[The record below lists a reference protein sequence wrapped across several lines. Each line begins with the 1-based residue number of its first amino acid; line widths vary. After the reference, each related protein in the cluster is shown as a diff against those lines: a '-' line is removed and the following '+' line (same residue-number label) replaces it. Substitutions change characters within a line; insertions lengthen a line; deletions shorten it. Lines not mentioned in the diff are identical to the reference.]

1 MGWLMEPIYFAIS
14 WILLRWHELFD
25 MILPNGTFLGTN
37 WDWVLAIMF
46 LVITVR
52 VILFPIFVKQI
63 RSQRA
68 MQALQPKMKELQQKH
83 KGDQQTLRE
92 EMMKLYQ
99 QEKVN
104 PLMGCLPL
112 LLQIPVFFGLFHVL
126 KGLNPANPGTKT
138 LYGWTAPAWES
149 ATHARLFGA
158 PLPAH
163 FASDH
168 NELLSLGTTAVNV
181 KIVAGILVLI
191 MMATTFMTSR
201 QMILKTGWSADP
213 QQRMIQKLML
223 YGIPFSLLL
232 SGWAFPIGVIIY
244 WVTQNGFS
252 FGQQYWVLHKYPP
265 PVTAGNIPMKATKAG
280 AGAPSDGPK
289 GLLARLRPTQ
299 KDATTRS
306 GGGFLRKAAEVIPPA
321 AEAKTLAPRPG
332 AKPVRPKPAASTK
345 PAADAAPQDAPQDA
359 VSDATTD
366 SAVAG
371 STGNGKPSENVSKS
385 TSPTIGRMPTVGAAP
400 GRSAGSTA
408 NGANGAKSA
417 DAAVNGAAGNTTGG
431 AKPTGAAK
439 STGGAAKSTGGAAKS
454 TTAKKAAPRKGSTAR
469 KGGPRR

>member
-1 MGWLMEPIYFAIS
+1 MGWLMEPIYYAIS
-14 WILLRWHELFD
+14 WILLRWHWVWGH
-25 MILPNGTFLGTN
+25 ILPGGRFLGTN
-37 WDWVLAIMF
+37 WDWVLAIVF

-52 VILFPIFVKQI
+52 IILFPIFVKQI

-68 MQALQPKMKELQQKH
+68 MQALQPKMKELQTKY

-92 EMMKLYQ
+92 EVMKLYQ

-126 KGLNPANPGTKT
+126 KGLNPANPSTKT

-149 ATHARLFGA
+149 AVHARLFGA

-191 MMATTFMTSR
+191 MMVTTFMTSR
-201 QMILKTGWSADP
+201 QMILKTGWSQDP

-265 PVTAGNIPMKATKAG
+265 PVTAGNIPMKSTKP
-280 AGAPSDGPK
+280 GAPTERK
-289 GLLARLRPTQ
+289 GLLARLRPTP
-299 KDATTRS
+299 KDAPARS
-306 GGGFLRKAAEVIPPA
+306 GGFLRKATEAAAPA
-321 AEAKTLAPRPG
+321 TDAKALAPRPG
-332 AKPVRPKPAASTK
+332 AKPVRAKPMATAK
-345 PAADAAPQDAPQDA
+345 PAADAPADTPQDA
-359 VSDATTD
+359 VSDAATT
-366 SAVAG
+366 AG
-371 STGNGKPSENVSKS
+371 STGNGK
-385 TSPTIGRMPTVGAAP
+385 A
-400 GRSAGSTA
+400 
-408 NGANGAKSA
+408 
-417 DAAVNGAAGNTTGG
+417 
-431 AKPTGAAK
+431 
-439 STGGAAKSTGGAAKS
+439 
-454 TTAKKAAPRKGSTAR
+454 
-469 KGGPRR
+469 

>member
-14 WILLRWHELFD
+14 WILLRWHEVFD
-25 MILPNGTFLGTN
+25 LILPNGTFLGTN

-126 KGLNPANPGTKT
+126 KGLNPANPATKT

-181 KIVAGILVLI
+181 KIVAGILVVI

-280 AGAPSDGPK
+280 AAPSSGPK
-289 GLLARLRPTQ
+289 GLLARLRPTP
-299 KDATTRS
+299 KDATARS
-306 GGGFLRKAAEVIPPA
+306 GGGFLRKAAEVTPPA
-321 AEAKTLAPRPG
+321 AEAKALAPRPG
-332 AKPVRPKPAASTK
+332 AKPVRPKPAAATK
-345 PAADAAPQDAPQDA
+345 PPADAVPQDAPQDA
-359 VSDATTD
+359 VSGVTAD
-366 SAVAG
+366 G
-371 STGNGKPSENVSKS
+371 STGNGKPSPNSSKS
-385 TSPTIGRMPTVGAAP
+385 ATSPTIGRMPTVGAAP
-400 GRSAGSTA
+400 GKPAGSAAANGSNGATPADATA
-408 NGANGAKSA
+408 NGAAKP
-417 DAAVNGAAGNTTGG
+417 AAGKTTGG
-431 AKPTGAAK
+431 AKPTGTK
-439 STGGAAKSTGGAAKS
+439 STGAAKS

>member
-25 MILPNGTFLGTN
+25 LILPNGTFLGTN

-104 PLMGCLPL
+104 PLMGCLPI

-126 KGLNPANPGTKT
+126 KGLNPNNPAAQT
-138 LYGWTAPAWES
+138 LYGWTPGAWQS
-149 ATHARLFGA
+149 AVHARLFGA

-191 MMATTFMTSR
+191 MMVTTFMTSR
-201 QMILKTGWSADP
+201 QMILKTGWSQDP

-265 PVTAGNIPMKATKAG
+265 PVTAGNIPMKATKP
-280 AGAPSDGPK
+280 GAPAERK
-289 GLLARLRPTQ
+289 GLLARLRPTP
-299 KDATTRS
+299 KDAPARS
-306 GGGFLRKAAEVIPPA
+306 GGFLRKATEAATPA
-321 AEAKTLAPRPG
+321 AEAKSLAPRPG
-332 AKPVRPKPAASTK
+332 AKPVRPKAAATPKSI
-345 PAADAAPQDAPQDA
+345 DAPQDA
-359 VSDATTD
+359 VADIPPDEVSDTATTAPND
-366 SAVAG
+366 SRSSANG
-371 STGNGKPSENVSKS
+371 STAA
-385 TSPTIGRMPTVGAAP
+385 TSPTIGKLPSVGAMPKAP
-400 GRSAGSTA
+400 SANGSKGSTPTDA
-408 NGANGAKSA
+408 PTNANGAKST
-417 DAAVNGAAGNTTGG
+417 N
-431 AKPTGAAK
+431 GAAK
-439 STGGAAKSTGGAAKS
+439 STGGANAAKSTGAAKS
-454 TTAKKAAPRKGSTAR
+454 TTAKKAAPRKGSAPR